1 MRLFLALLTLSAL
14 LVYAVGSFV
23 DSAFEQVTRNGRQ
36 NWPISRSV
44 R

>member
-1 MRLFLALLTLSAL
+1 MRLFLAILTFSAL

-23 DSAFEQVTRNGRQ
+23 DSVFEQVHTGR